1 MNLGDARFAAIGLG
15 WVGGWVDMLCGMNS
29 GGNLGKQARAQSPYS
44 PGEKAARAAWM
55 YGGSLLFRCTFHNWY
70 GVRAWLLRRFGATVG
85 ASVRVRASVRVE
97 QPWNLTIGENSSVGD
112 RAILYCLGK
121 VVIGKNVSISQGV
134 HVCAGTHDYRRAEM
148 PLVRAPITIGDDVW
162 LAADAFVG
170 PSVEV
175 GRGAVLGAR
184 GVAMKSLEAGWV
196 YAGNPAVKV
205 KARGAEQSDER
216 KAKSEDPDIEREA
229 GDWE

>member
-1 MNLGDARFAAIGLG
+1 
-15 WVGGWVDMLCGMNS
+15 MLDGMKD
-29 GGNLGKQARAQSPYS
+29 GPDKLARAESPYS
-44 PGEKAARAAWM
+44 TGEKVARVLWM
-55 YGGSLLFRCTFHNWY
+55 YGGSLLFRFTFHNWY
-70 GVRAWLLRRFGATVG
+70 GARAWLLRRFGAGVG

-121 VVIGKNVSISQGV
+121 VAIGRSVSISQGV
-134 HVCAGTHDYRRAEM
+134 HVCAGTHDYRRADM
-148 PLVRAPITIGDDVW
+148 PLVRAPITIGDDAW
-162 LAADAFVG
+162 LAADSFVG
-170 PSVEV
+170 PGVVV
-175 GRGAVLGAR
+175 GRGAILGAR

-205 KARGAEQSDER
+205 KARQGESEKR
-216 KAKSEDPDIEREA
+216 KAKSENPGVAEREA

>member
-1 MNLGDARFAAIGLG
+1 
-15 WVGGWVDMLCGMNS
+15 MLCGMNS
-29 GGNLGKQARAQSPYS
+29 DGNLGKQARAQSPYS
-44 PGEKAARAAWM
+44 LGEKAARAAWM

-70 GVRAWLLRRFGATVG
+70 GARAWLLRRFGAAVG

-134 HVCAGTHDYRRAEM
+134 HVCAGTHDYHRAEM

-205 KARGAEQSDER
+205 KAREGSGSSQFKVHSSNTDVA
-216 KAKSEDPDIEREA
+216 EREA
-229 GDWE
+229 GEWE